1 MCAGSENDILS
12 ANSADVIIVNQ
23 LRRQNKCSAISA
35 NHDRMLTLTCL
46 YVAAVCFCWFILEIH
61 MRMVSFGLV
70 RLKHTYLSVRG

>member
-23 LRRQNKCSAISA
+23 LRRQNKCSA